1 MELVCL
7 QTKEEIAHSV
17 KEELT
22 KSMTSFGFSIIQTL
36 VTDIEPDLK
45 VRAAMNEINAAQRL
59 RCGRTPVNKSHPGQ
73 HRNSANGRLP
83 ITWLGRVN
91 VTFPVSAALSCMHVL
106 KLMRK
111 QK

>member
-1 MELVCL
+1 MCL

-59 RCGRTPVNKSHPGQ
+59 RCVRTPVHKSRPG
-73 HRNSANGRLP
+73 HH
-83 ITWLGRVN
+83 LGIN
-91 VTFPVSAALSCMHVL
+91 VTFHVSVALSCMHVL
-106 KLMRK
+106 KLVRK
-111 QK
+111 ESEDNDA

>member
-1 MELVCL
+1 MKDSLSTPSHACMLGSQHKDSTIPRRSHAWSKSRTWHWVCL

-59 RCGRTPVNKSHPGQ
+59 RCG
-73 HRNSANGRLP
+73 
-83 ITWLGRVN
+83 
-91 VTFPVSAALSCMHVL
+91 
-106 KLMRK
+106 
-111 QK
+111 